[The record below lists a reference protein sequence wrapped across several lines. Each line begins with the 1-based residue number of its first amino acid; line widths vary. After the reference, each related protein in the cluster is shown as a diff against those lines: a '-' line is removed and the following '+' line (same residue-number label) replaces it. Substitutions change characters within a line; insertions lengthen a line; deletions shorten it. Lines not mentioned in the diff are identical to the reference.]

1 MSRIPFEPDAS
12 ALTLIGGR
20 IIDGSGREPIEDA
33 VLELAGG
40 RIVNIYRRGEFVP
53 AAGSKTVDLTG
64 KTVLSGLI
72 DSHVH
77 LGLLPY
83 NRFGV
88 DDPIPLFDRFMQ
100 DFVEHGVTTVRCTG
114 SPDLDWSFRILKEGN
129 PQWPR
134 FYGSGPNLDGPP
146 GGSHP
151 GLRVVSNAVEAR
163 AQTLDLLENGADFV
177 KIYVWMTDEPLKAVV
192 SAAHSHGKMVAAH
205 VGNTLTAEAAVLLG
219 VDALEH
225 IRIGTELLTDRQRA
239 EIARLPRR
247 AHDHLLSFR
256 PWRYIDVESSRTTE
270 LLDLLVER
278 SVYLTPT
285 LTLSRSALLNSEE
298 EVRRPAGIERIPQAV
313 VDHWDQKGWI
323 NDFSTEDWEAAPVE
337 WRRQL
342 EFVGR
347 AHRHGVK
354 IAAGTD
360 MPNPFILPGSG
371 LHDEL
376 DLLHS
381 TGMSRHDVIRAA
393 TRTGAELLSVSQ
405 DLGTV
410 EKGKVADLLIVD
422 GNPLQDLGCLR
433 RPWAVLKAGIEV
445 AGHGRDAFATAG
457 RPASVPTNPA
467 T

>member
-1 MSRIPFEPDAS
+1 MGRIPIEPNATD
-12 ALTLIGGR
+12 LTLSGGR
-20 IIDGSGREPIEDA
+20 IIDGSGREPITDA
-33 VLELAGG
+33 VVEVAGG
-40 RIVNIYRRGEFVP
+40 RIANIYRRGEVSP
-53 AAGSKTVDLTG
+53 PEGSTTVDVTG
-64 KTVLSGLI
+64 KTILPGLI

-88 DDPIPLFDRFMQ
+88 DDPMPLFDRFMK
-100 DFVEHGVTTVRCTG
+100 DFVEYGVTTVRCTG
-114 SPDLDWSFRILKEGN
+114 SPELDWSFRLLKGGN
-129 PQWPR
+129 PRWPR

-146 GGSHP
+146 GGTHP
-151 GLRVVSNAVEAR
+151 GLRVVSDPAEAR
-163 AQTLDLLENGADFV
+163 AQTLDLLANGADFI
-177 KIYVWMTDEPLKAVV
+177 KIYVWMTAEPLRAIV
-192 SAAHSHGKMVAAH
+192 SVAHSHGKMVAAH
-205 VGNTLTAEAAVLLG
+205 VGNSLTAEAAVLLG

-225 IRIGTELLTDRQRA
+225 IRIGSELLTDRQRA
-239 EIARLPRR
+239 EVARLPRR

-256 PWRYIDVESSRTTE
+256 PWRYIDVESDRTGA

-278 SVYLTPT
+278 GVYLTPT
-285 LTLSRSALLNSEE
+285 LTLSRSALLNSEDA
-298 EVRRPAGIERIPQAV
+298 VRKPAGMERMPQAV
-313 VDHWDQKGWI
+313 IDHWEQKGWI
-323 NDFSTEDWEAAPVE
+323 DDFSTGDWEAAPVE

-376 DLLHS
+376 GLLHS
-381 TGMSRHDVIRAA
+381 TGMSRHAVLRAA
-393 TRTGAELLSVSQ
+393 TRTGAELLGLGQ

-422 GNPLQDLGCLR
+422 GDPLQDLGYLR
-433 RPWAVLKAGIEV
+433 RPRAVLKAGKKV
-445 AGHGRDAFATAG
+445 AGYGGESFVAA
-457 RPASVPTNPA
+457 
-467 T
+467 

>member
-1 MSRIPFEPDAS
+1 MDTTPNVRRAP
-12 ALTLIGGR
+12 ALVLSGGR
-20 IIDGSGREPIEDA
+20 LIDGTGRNAIEDA
-33 VLELAGG
+33 VVEVAGG
-40 RIVNIYRRGEFVP
+40 RITNIYRRGDTTPP
-53 AAGSKTVDLTG
+53 AGCKTVDVAG
-64 KTVLSGLI
+64 KTLLPGLI

-88 DDPIPLFDRFMQ
+88 DDPMPLFDRFMKA
-100 DFVEHGVTTVRCTG
+100 FVEYGVTTVRCTG
-114 SPDLDWSFRILKEGN
+114 SPDLDWSFRILKDGN
-129 PQWPR
+129 PGWPR

-146 GGSHP
+146 GGPHQ
-151 GLRVVSNAVEAR
+151 GLRVVRNPAEAR
-163 AQTLDLLENGADFV
+163 AQTLDLVENGADFV
-177 KIYVWMTDEPLKAVV
+177 KVYVWMTDDLLRAVV
-192 SAAHSHGKMVAAH
+192 SEAHSHGRMVAAH
-205 VGNTLTAEAAVLLG
+205 VGNSLTAEEAVLLG

-225 IRIGTELLTDRQRA
+225 IRIGTELLTDEQRA
-239 EIARLPRR
+239 QIARLPVR

-256 PWRYIDVESSRTTE
+256 PWRYIDVESDRASA

-278 SVYLTPT
+278 GVYLTPT
-285 LTLSRSALLNSEE
+285 LTLSRSALLNNEDV
-298 EVRRPAGIERIPQAV
+298 VRKPEGIGQMPDAV
-313 VDHWDQKGWI
+313 VDHWERKGWI
-323 NDFSTEDWEAAPVE
+323 NDYSTEDWEAAPTE

-376 DLLHS
+376 ELLHS
-381 TGMSRHDVIRAA
+381 TGIPRQAVIGAA
-393 TRTGAELLSVSQ
+393 TRTGAELLGVDR

-410 EKGKVADLLIVD
+410 EKGKLADLLIVD

-433 RPWAVLKAGIEV
+433 HPWAVLKAGTGV
-445 AGHGRDAFATAG
+445 AGYGREAFA
-457 RPASVPTNPA
+457 PA
-467 T
+467 